1 MTGQAVRRL
10 NRFFALIRDHSL
22 ILVVVTVA
30 AIVWMWVFNRA
41 AAEFLANP
49 NWPRA
54 VWNGEGSINLFGY
67 SFSYHLEGWAD
78 YDYFYVSWSQQLLS
92 GRVPYTDEFNLLVRE
107 GTDYNV
113 IYFFPP
119 LYAYLCALGEIIRPD
134 IGIGLLI
141 SIFGFLTALPVYG
154 IGSYLS
160 MNQRVG
166 AVSAAMYLFN
176 PIVLYHTAF
185 EWLNPAPFVFFTV
198 LSFYLLMKNRRISGV
213 IAMVI
218 AAFFKQ
224 TAFFLALP
232 VIAVILKQ
240 PPRPEETT
248 EEATEENNDPK
259 RLSSDD
265 FDFRGLAKIVC
276 VVLVFAGALSIPY
289 LFDPV
294 NYVYYVFQRAG
305 ATLLT
310 DFTNPPPINYPITPA
325 VVLVVL
331 GAPEWLIQA
340 VNLLTYYT
348 IGLILGILPLLAM
361 MLLEVKDDRNLV
373 GYWRRILY
381 LTLLLI
387 FWVHIFSPRGIY
399 KYYLV
404 ALVPYFSILSTSG
417 ICRKES
423 KPINV
428 SAPMIVLPSA
438 ISLLVLVPTRE
449 FYLFF
454 LFLIVLG
461 YILHRP
467 FSEVYGLIASPIRKI
482 GSRIMRAETPS

>member
-1 MTGQAVRRL
+1 SQAGRRL
-10 NRFFALIRDHSL
+10 KRFLALIREHSL
-22 ILVVVTVA
+22 ILAVVVIA
-30 AIVWMWVFNRA
+30 AVVWMWVFNRA
-41 AAEFLANP
+41 ATEFLANP

-67 SFSYHLEGWAD
+67 SVSYHLEGWAD
-78 YDYFYVSWSQQLLS
+78 YDYFYVSWSQQFLS
-92 GRVPYTDEFNLLVRE
+92 GHVPYTDEFNLLVRD

-119 LYAYLCALGEIIRPD
+119 LYAYMCALGEIIQPG
-134 IGIGLLI
+134 IGIGLLVTV
-141 SIFGFLTALPVYG
+141 FGFLTAFPVYG

-185 EWLNPAPFVFFTV
+185 EWLNPAPFVFFAV
-198 LSFYLLMKNRRISGV
+198 LSFYLLMKSRRISGAL
-213 IAMVI
+213 AMVT

-224 TAFFLALP
+224 TAFFLAMPL
-232 VIAVILKQ
+232 IAVVLKKS
-240 PPRPEETT
+240 PRSDEMTD
-248 EEATEENNDPK
+248 EATEENNDSK
-259 RLSSDD
+259 RPPSDN
-265 FDFRGLAKIVC
+265 FDFKGFAKIVC
-276 VVLVFAGALSIPY
+276 VVLVFAGALSFPY
-289 LFDPV
+289 LFDPG
-294 NYVYYVFQRAG
+294 NYIYYIFQRAG

-310 DFTNPPPINYPITPA
+310 DLSNPPAINYPITPA
-325 VVLVVL
+325 VVLIML

-348 IGLILGILPLLAM
+348 IGLILGILPLLSL

-373 GYWRRILY
+373 GYWRRMFY

-387 FWVHIFSPRGIY
+387 FWVHMFSPRGIY

-404 ALVPYFSILSTSG
+404 ALVPFFSIMSTSG
-417 ICRKES
+417 ICRKEAN
-423 KPINV
+423 PIRV
-428 SAPMIVLPSA
+428 SAPMIVLPFV

-454 LFLIVLG
+454 LLLIVLG
-461 YILHRP
+461 YFLHRP
-467 FSEVYGLIASPIRKI
+467 FSEVYGLITSPFRRI
-482 GSRIMRAETPS
+482 GSRIMRAESTN